1 MSQSTNSQSTHPKAI
16 LTLILLIFTAGIY
29 VGARYSP
36 GHAPQPESSSPSLL
50 GQLASTACYTSLA
63 ILGVLTLALA
73 IVGGYYGKLKLDA
86 AARTWKAQA
95 AQQEMH
101 IERQRTQLGD
111 LTSVARLVQ
120 APDGRL
126 LLLKPG
132 IATSPVTLVDP
143 AAATRPDQA
152 SDQLALAAIL
162 SQSQALG
169 SLRGGH
175 TPDSLLLAAM
185 LSRQPMDERVPAN
198 VRVLSAEE
206 VRLLEDGR
214 E

>member
-1 MSQSTNSQSTHPKAI
+1 MIEKTKPKPTKTI

-29 VGARYSP
+29 VGVQYGP
-36 GHAPQPESSSPSLL
+36 GSQTTRPESPSLL
-50 GQLASTACYTSLA
+50 GQLTSAACYTSLA
-63 ILGVLTLALA
+63 ILGVLALALA
-73 IVGGYYGKLKLDA
+73 VIGGYYGKLKLDA
-86 AARTWKAQA
+86 AARIWKAQA
-95 AQQEMH
+95 AQREMQV
-101 IERQRTQLGD
+101 ERQRTQLGD

-132 IATSPVTLVDP
+132 IATAPVTIVDP
-143 AAATRPDQA
+143 DAAVRPDQT

-169 SLRGGH
+169 SLRAGH
-175 TPDSLLLAAM
+175 TPDSLLLAM
-185 LSRQPMDERVPAN
+185 LSRQSIDERVPAN
-198 VRVLSAEE
+198 VRVLNAEE
-206 VRLLEDGR
+206 VELLGDGR